1 MLVWRVLRRVS
12 LVNGGFETVHREEA
26 YVWKDLRAADLEGTI
41 DPKLPRFRV
50 TSRHEEIA
58 RSAVIAH
65 RDVARLAERPDAPC
79 VVDQAILL
87 ASALDIPSTTA
98 TQKLTSLLAR
108 HQAEWSRFLAEETS
122 DGSWVRV
129 LCE

>member
-1 MLVWRVLRRVS
+1 MTKSYFLFFIIDIVTFQS
-12 LVNGGFETVHREEA
+12 QNGI
-26 YVWKDLRAADLEGTI
+26 I
-41 DPKLPRFRV
+41 DCWFGFRV
-50 TSRHEEIA
+50 TPRHEEIA

-108 HQAEWSRFLAEETS
+108 HQAEWSRFLAEETC
-122 DGSWVRV
+122 DGSWVRA